1 MTLAV
6 VADPS
11 TIRSVIRESGPG
23 YRGNGVRR
31 RSDIPERLLA
41 RLWQRRAAR
50 QAWFRAHGGQRVRV
64 IYPGR
69 PGLTAGPD
77 FRDALLEVEGVGLV
91 RGDVEIHIRQ
101 QDWPAHGHG
110 DDPRYNGVV
119 LHAALETQPAD
130 TKLQSGGTAPVVSLA
145 PLMDV
150 SPPPPEEL
158 STSPLWEFLA
168 PLGYP
173 RPETLEEAAALL
185 DRAGDDRFAVKS
197 AQFRTYLAEQEAEQ
211 TLYQGIME
219 GLGYRQ
225 NEHPFQLLAQ
235 RAPFHALRSAAL
247 RLPEEERLHAVRR
260 WLTAMSGLSVPGL
273 LAEDAEVKTM
283 PRAGFGRPLGPDS
296 WRLFRVRPSNHP
308 LRRIAGAAVL
318 LVRFLEP
325 GLVDGLRQACR
336 PGKPSHLTS
345 ALAAPGEGRR
355 ARRRAGGPRAGAGLG
370 GERRA
375 ALPARG
381 VRGVKKDR
389 GPRSRSDAQPD
400 GPYPALYHKFGKLQE
415 NEVTRE
421 VAEQL
426 LPSKAGGRR
435 STPPAASKDCCTCIT
450 GCSTLPERLAG
461 LVQSSLVPFPARYVD
476 TGKLP
481 LTLDSC
487 LRGND

>member
-6 VADPS
+6 VAGPN
-11 TIRSVIRESGPG
+11 TRRSVIRESGSG
-23 YRGNGVRR
+23 YRGNGARR

-101 QDWPAHGHG
+101 QDWSAHGHG

-145 PLMDV
+145 SLMDDADA
-150 SPPPPEEL
+150 PEDQEGY
-158 STSPLWEFLA
+158 PLWEFLGA
-168 PLGYP
+168 YGYT
-173 RPETLEEAAALL
+173 RPETVGDAGKLL
-185 DRAGDDRFAVKS
+185 DRAGDDRFAAKS

-211 TLYQGIME
+211 TLYQSLME

-225 NEHPFQLLAQ
+225 NQHPFQLLAQ
-235 RAPFHALRSAAL
+235 RAGYHALRSAAL
-247 RLPEEERLHAVRR
+247 RLPEEERFHAVRC
-260 WLTAMSGLSVPGL
+260 WLTAMSGLSAPGFL
-273 LAEDAEVKTM
+273 TEDAQAKAL
-283 PRAGFGRPLGPDS
+283 PRAGFGRPLSADS

-308 LRRIAGAAVL
+308 LRRIGGAAVL
-318 LVRFLEP
+318 IARFLET
-325 GLVDGLRQACR
+325 GLVDGLRQACK
-336 PGKPSHLTS
+336 PGKSSYLTS
-345 ALAAPGEGRR
+345 ALTASGEGRGAALVGQGR
-355 ARRRAGGPRAGAGLG
+355 ARDLAVNVVLPFLHALSESLQEPRPDSRYGA
-370 GERRA
+370 
-375 ALPARG
+375 
-381 VRGVKKDR
+381 
-389 GPRSRSDAQPD
+389 RSD
-400 GPYPALYHKFGKLQE
+400 GPYLALYRKFGKLQE

-426 LPSKAGGRR
+426 LPDGWRETVNSARR
-435 STPPAASKDCCTCIT
+435 QQGLLHLHHLVFDAS
-450 GCSTLPERLAG
+450 
-461 LVQSSLVPFPARYVD
+461 
-476 TGKLP
+476 
-481 LTLDSC
+481 
-487 LRGND
+487 

>member
-11 TIRSVIRESGPG
+11 TRRSVIRELGPG

-101 QDWPAHGHG
+101 QDWSAHGHG

-345 ALAAPGEGRR
+345 ALAAPGEGRGAALVGQGR
-355 ARRRAGGPRAGAGLG
+355 ARDLAVNVALPFLHAVSEAQKGPRPG
-370 GERRA
+370 
-375 ALPARG
+375 
-381 VRGVKKDR
+381 
-389 GPRSRSDAQPD
+389 SRSDAQPD

-426 LPSKAGGRR
+426 LPQGWRETVNSARR
-435 STPPAASKDCCTCIT
+435 QQGLLHLHHVVFDAS
-450 GCSTLPERLAG
+450 
-461 LVQSSLVPFPARYVD
+461 
-476 TGKLP
+476 
-481 LTLDSC
+481 
-487 LRGND
+487 

>member
-6 VADPS
+6 VAGPN
-11 TIRSVIRESGPG
+11 TRRSVIRESGPG
-23 YRGNGVRR
+23 YRGNGARR
-31 RSDIPERLLA
+31 RNDIPERLLA

-101 QDWPAHGHG
+101 QDWSAHGHG

-145 PLMDV
+145 SLVDDADA
-150 SPPPPEEL
+150 PEDQEGY
-158 STSPLWEFLA
+158 PLWEFLGDY
-168 PLGYP
+168 GYT
-173 RPETLEEAAALL
+173 RPETAGDAGKLL
-185 DRAGDDRFAVKS
+185 DRAGDDRFAAKS

-211 TLYQGIME
+211 TLYQSLME

-225 NEHPFQLLAQ
+225 NQHPFQLLAQ
-235 RAPFHALRSAAL
+235 RAGYHALRSAAL
-247 RLPEEERLHAVRR
+247 RLPEEERLHAVRC
-260 WLTAMSGLSVPGL
+260 WLTAMSGLSAPGFL
-273 LAEDAEVKTM
+273 TEDAQAKAL
-283 PRAGFGRPLGPDS
+283 PRTGFGRRLSADS

-318 LVRFLEP
+318 IDRFLET
-325 GLVDGLRQACR
+325 GLVDGLRQACKL
-336 PGKPSHLTS
+336 GKPSHLTS
-345 ALAAPGEGRR
+345 ALAASGEGRGAALVGQGR
-355 ARRRAGGPRAGAGLG
+355 ARDLAVNVVLPFLHALAESLQEPRP
-370 GERRA
+370 ER
-375 ALPARG
+375 
-381 VRGVKKDR
+381 
-389 GPRSRSDAQPD
+389 RSDAQPD
-400 GPYPALYHKFGKLQE
+400 RPYLVLYRKFGKLQE

-426 LPSKAGGRR
+426 LPDGWRATVNSARR
-435 STPPAASKDCCTCIT
+435 QQGLLHLHHLVFDAS
-450 GCSTLPERLAG
+450 
-461 LVQSSLVPFPARYVD
+461 
-476 TGKLP
+476 
-481 LTLDSC
+481 
-487 LRGND
+487 